1 MHLNRFGAALAV
13 VSWSVL
19 LGADAMAGS
28 ASADGASIV
37 APLAVRSLMLDVAR
51 AGARLVAVGER
62 GHILLSDDEGKTW
75 VQSDAVPS
83 RTMLTAVT
91 FANSDEGWA
100 VGHDEI
106 ILRTEDGGKNWLAAN
121 YRPESQQPLLDVW
134 FENSNHGLAVGAYG
148 SVYETRDGGR
158 KWEARKFAYK
168 ALPAT
173 SQPAGEQQDI
183 PPDYHLNKII
193 AVGTRLFIAAE
204 AGQLFRSDDGGGNWQ
219 QLPSPYNG
227 SFFGLLALSPDRLFA
242 FGLRGNVFRSSDG
255 GKSWQPVA
263 SGATAMLTDGFA
275 RADGSLVLVGLSGT
289 VLSSVDQ
296 GASWTLHQQADRK
309 GISAA
314 LPLTDGELIAVG
326 EGGARRVAMGG
337 R

>member
-1 MHLNRFGAALAV
+1 MQSIRSSAVLAMICAAALLTTATH
-13 VSWSVL
+13 
-19 LGADAMAGS
+19 AGS
-28 ASADGASIV
+28 ASADGASVV
-37 APLAVRSLMLDVAR
+37 APLAKRSLLLDVAR
-51 AGARLVAVGER
+51 AGERLVAVGER
-62 GHILLSDDEGKTW
+62 GHILLSDDQGRTW
-75 VQSDAVPS
+75 TQSDAVPS
-83 RTMLTAVT
+83 RTTLTAVT

-121 YRPESQQPLLDVW
+121 FRPESQQPLLDVW
-134 FENSNHGLAVGAYG
+134 FENASHGLAVGAYG

-158 KWEARKFAYK
+158 AWQARKFSYQ
-168 ALPAT
+168 ALPAAKK
-173 SQPAGEQQDI
+173 SKDDEQDV

-193 AVGTRLFIAAE
+193 AAGTRLFIAAE
-204 AGQLFRSDDGGGNWQ
+204 AGQMFRSDDGGKNWQ

-227 SFFGLLALSPDRLFA
+227 SFFGLLALDVDNLFA
-242 FGLRGNVFRSSDG
+242 FGLRGNTFRSADG
-255 GKSWQPVA
+255 GLSWRQVA

-289 VLSSVDQ
+289 VLSSADQ
-296 GASWTLHQQADRK
+296 GSSWTLHQQADRK

-314 LPLTDGELIAVG
+314 LPLADGELIVVSESG
-326 EGGARRVAMGG
+326 VRRIAITG